1 LTSSEVS
8 PSQGEG
14 FPPQLSF
21 VAARSFRHRPG
32 VALLIGLV
40 VLFVLLATGVTAVA
54 SASLAPINVRLL
66 TPSPFVAALADSVD
80 AFERSHPRIR
90 IQLVGGPLDTE
101 QISDLAISSL
111 LLGDTPYD
119 LLMVD
124 VSWLP
129 RYAAAGWLEPL
140 EPWFGPD
147 QVAAIEP
154 GAQLGNSIGG
164 HLWRMPLTGDTGL
177 LYWRTDLMAA
187 PPKTMEELVAISRRL
202 QRQGKVRWGY
212 VWQGRQY
219 EGLSCFF
226 LEVLEGFGGHWW
238 RPDGG
243 VAVKVE
249 ARRAGNPGPP
259 ARIQQPPGADPRPV
273 GSGVA
278 TTIAIGQTEL
288 SSPAAVRA
296 ATFLDALVRSG
307 VTPGA
312 VASFAE
318 NEALQLFAAGD
329 AAFLRNWPYAWRE
342 IERSGGPASGH
353 VGVVPVVAASGHQSG
368 GTLGTWGLS
377 MLKGTPHPQE
387 AAAVLAWLTGP
398 ETQRQLVLNE
408 GYAPT
413 WTSLYEDADLGKRQ
427 PLLAIQRQA
436 LAHAV
441 LRPPSALYSQLS
453 DVLQRQVNGLISGR
467 GNPDE
472 AMREAQRQSQAV
484 LRAASGE
491 PG

>member
-1 LTSSEVS
+1 VGL
-8 PSQGEG
+8 
-14 FPPQLSF
+14 
-21 VAARSFRHRPG
+21 
-32 VALLIGLV
+32 AL
-40 VLFVLLATGVTAVA
+40 VLALLATGVTAVA
-54 SASLAPINVRLL
+54 SVAMAPISVRLL
-66 TPSPFVAALADSVD
+66 TPSPFVAALADSAK
-80 AFERSHPRIR
+80 AFEGTHPRIR

-101 QISDLAISSL
+101 QISDLASSSL
-111 LLGDTPYD
+111 LLGETPYD

-124 VSWLP
+124 VSWVP

-147 QVAAIEP
+147 PLAAMEP
-154 GAQLGNSIGG
+154 GARLGNSSGG

-177 LYWRTDLMAA
+177 LYWRTDLMPA
-187 PPKTMEELVAISRRL
+187 PPRTMEELVAISRRL

-238 RPDGG
+238 RPDGFSASATG
-243 VAVKVE
+243 A
-249 ARRAGNPGPP
+249 ANGSAPAAPAPGMQ
-259 ARIQQPPGADPRPV
+259 RSKRNERQQLAQGGAT
-273 GSGVA
+273 A
-278 TTIAIGQTEL
+278 LTIGRTDL
-288 SSPAAVRA
+288 SSPTAVEA
-296 ATFLDALVRSG
+296 ATFLQMLVQSG
-307 VTPGA
+307 ITPGA

-329 AAFLRNWPYAWRE
+329 SAFLRNWPYAWRE

-353 VGVVPVVAASGHQSG
+353 VGVMPVVAASGHQPG
-368 GTLGTWGLS
+368 GTLGSWGLS

-387 AAAVLAWLTGP
+387 AAAVLGWLTGA
-398 ETQRQLVLNE
+398 ETQRLLALNE

-413 WTSLYEDADLGKRQ
+413 WTSLYDDADLSRRQ
-427 PLLAIQRQA
+427 PLLAIQRQG
-436 LAHAV
+436 LAQAV
-441 LRPPSALYSQLS
+441 LRPPSPLYAQLS
-453 DVLQRQVNGLISGR
+453 DVVQRQLNGLISGR
-467 GNPDE
+467 GNPAQ
-472 AMREAQRQSQAV
+472 AMAEAQRQSQAV

>member
-1 LTSSEVS
+1 
-8 PSQGEG
+8 
-14 FPPQLSF
+14 
-21 VAARSFRHRPG
+21 

-54 SASLAPINVRLL
+54 SASLTPISVRLL
-66 TPSPFVAALADSVD
+66 TPSPFVAALADSVK
-80 AFERSHPRIR
+80 AFERSHPRIH

-147 QVAAIEP
+147 QLAAIEP
-154 GAQLGNSIGG
+154 GAQLGNSSGG

-187 PPKTMEELVAISRRL
+187 PPKSMEELVAISRSL

-226 LEVLEGFGGHWW
+226 LEVLNGFGGQWW
-238 RPDGG
+238 SPDGR
-243 VAVKVE
+243 VAAAPFQ
-249 ARRAGNPGPP
+249 ARSTAKPDHRG
-259 ARIQQPPGADPRPV
+259 RIQRQPGADPRPV
-273 GSGVA
+273 VPGAA
-278 TTIAIGQTEL
+278 TTIAVGQTEL

-296 ATFLDALVRSG
+296 ATFLESLVQSG
-307 VTPGA
+307 VTPAA

-353 VGVVPVVAASGHQSG
+353 VGVVPVVAASGQQSG

-387 AAAVLAWLTGP
+387 AAAVLGWLTGP
-398 ETQRQLVLNE
+398 ETQRLLALHE

-413 WTSLYEDADLGKRQ
+413 WTSLYEDADLGRRQ

-453 DVLQRQVNGLISGR
+453 DVLQRQVNGVISGR
-467 GNPDE
+467 GNPAE
-472 AMREAQRQSQAV
+472 AMLEAQRQSQAV

>member
-1 LTSSEVS
+1 M
-8 PSQGEG
+8 
-14 FPPQLSF
+14 
-21 VAARSFRHRPG
+21 
-32 VALLIGLV
+32 
-40 VLFVLLATGVTAVA
+40 LATGVTAA
-54 SASLAPINVRLL
+54 ASLSAVPVSVRLL
-66 TPSPFVAALADSVD
+66 TPSPFVAALADSVKT
-80 AFERSHPRIR
+80 FERSHPRIR

-140 EPWFGPD
+140 DTWFGPD
-147 QVAAIEP
+147 QLAAIEP
-154 GAQLGNSIGG
+154 GARLGNSIGG
-164 HLWRMPLTGDTGL
+164 QLWRMPLTGDTGL
-177 LYWRTDLMAA
+177 LYWRTDLMSA
-187 PPKTMEELVAISRRL
+187 PPRTLEELVAISRNL

-238 RPDGG
+238 RPDRSP
-243 VAVKVE
+243 AAAKVE
-249 ARRAGNPGPP
+249 ARNEVRPG
-259 ARIQQPPGADPRPV
+259 ARSRIQRQQGAGQRPLV
-273 GSGVA
+273 AGAA
-278 TTIAIGQTEL
+278 TTIAVGQTQL
-288 SSPAAVRA
+288 SSPAAVQA
-296 ATFLDALVRSG
+296 AAFLDSLVRSG

-353 VGVVPVVAASGHQSG
+353 VGVVPVLAASGQQTG

-387 AAAVLAWLTGP
+387 AAAVLGWLTGP
-398 ETQRQLVLNE
+398 ETQRLLALHE

-413 WTSLYEDADLGKRQ
+413 WTALYEDAELSRQ
-427 PLLAIQRQA
+427 QPMISIQRQA

-441 LRPPSALYSQLS
+441 LRPPSPLYSQLS

-467 GNPDE
+467 GNPAQ
-472 AMREAQRQSQAV
+472 AMLEAQRQSQAV